1 MFREYVTALV
11 ISYEIL
17 IGGEPRV
24 VDSVTYFQ
32 NAEDCQQAFQH
43 EDLGEILYA
52 HLRRTYGKRMMM
64 SCEPTNVVSKAMH
77 MHIPPPRPKILE
89 D

>member
-1 MFREYVTALV
+1 MLTQYVTALV
-11 ISYEIL
+11 ISYVIT

-32 NAEDCQQAFQH
+32 NREDCQRAFQH
-43 EDLGEILYA
+43 TDVGENLYA
-52 HLRRTYGKRMMM
+52 YLRRVYGKRMSM
-64 SCEPTNVVSKAMH
+64 SCEPTNIVSKPMN
-77 MHIPPPRPKILE
+77 IPIPRPKILE

>member
-1 MFREYVTALV
+1 MFTQYVTALV
-11 ISYEIL
+11 ISYVIL
-17 IGGEPRV
+17 IGGEPKV

-43 EDLGEILYA
+43 TNVGENLYA
-52 HLRRTYGKRMMM
+52 HLRRTYGERMSM
-64 SCEPTNVVSKAMH
+64 SCEPTNIVSKPMN
-77 MHIPPPRPKILE
+77 IPPPRPKILE

>member
-1 MFREYVTALV
+1 MFTQYVTALV
-11 ISYEIL
+11 ISYVIT
-17 IGGEPRV
+17 IGGEPKV

-43 EDLGEILYA
+43 TNVGENLYA
-52 HLRRTYGKRMMM
+52 HLRRTYGERMMM
-64 SCEPTNVVSKAMH
+64 SCEPTNIVSKPMN
-77 MHIPPPRPKILE
+77 IPPLRPKILE